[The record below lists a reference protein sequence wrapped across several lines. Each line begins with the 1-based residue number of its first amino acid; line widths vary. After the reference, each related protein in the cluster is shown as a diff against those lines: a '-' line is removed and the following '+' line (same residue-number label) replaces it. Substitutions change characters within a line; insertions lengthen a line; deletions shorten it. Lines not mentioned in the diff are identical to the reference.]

1 MSAENAKTDSTS
13 EFHTKFD
20 EGDETESTRE
30 SRRIELEELS
40 RDPDVYDKLTV
51 SVALKKEKKK
61 KGETRIFFYFMFS
74 FCFIFFTHLTLFLFI
89 FYRYSFI
96 FFIFCISKGCSCTF
110 HLGIRRC

>member
-51 SVALKKEKKK
+51 SL
-61 KGETRIFFYFMFS
+61 R
-74 FCFIFFTHLTLFLFI
+74 FI
-89 FYRYSFI
+89 FYRFGWKKS
-96 FFIFCISKGCSCTF
+96 
-110 HLGIRRC
+110 LERLL

>member
-1 MSAENAKTDSTS
+1 MILLHTLLHYYTFLIYFLSFNVNFFNLQAKGRLSAENAKTDSTS

-51 SVALKKEKKK
+51 SVAVKKRR
-61 KGETRIFFYFMFS
+61 KGG
-74 FCFIFFTHLTLFLFI
+74 
-89 FYRYSFI
+89 
-96 FFIFCISKGCSCTF
+96 KQK
-110 HLGIRRC
+110 

>member
-51 SVALKKEKKK
+51 SVAFKIKKEKKNKK
-61 KGETRIFFYFMFS
+61 KGKGGKTKK
-74 FCFIFFTHLTLFLFI
+74 
-89 FYRYSFI
+89 
-96 FFIFCISKGCSCTF
+96 SKIVF
-110 HLGIRRC
+110 ED

>member
-51 SVALKKEKKK
+51 SVA
-61 KGETRIFFYFMFS
+61 S
-74 FCFIFFTHLTLFLFI
+74 
-89 FYRYSFI
+89 
-96 FFIFCISKGCSCTF
+96 
-110 HLGIRRC
+110 

>member
-51 SVALKKEKKK
+51 SVAFKKEKEKKK
-61 KGETRIFFYFMFS
+61 KKKKEKGEKQKIKDRI
-74 FCFIFFTHLTLFLFI
+74 
-89 FYRYSFI
+89 
-96 FFIFCISKGCSCTF
+96 
-110 HLGIRRC
+110 